1 MLVAHVHPEVDAVG
15 AGRGDLALVEGGDE
29 LFAALGA
36 SVVYPKRLG
45 QPDEFAKMVLAIID
59 NDYMNGEV
67 IRLDGAIRMQPK

>member
-1 MLVAHVHPEVDAVG
+1 MDTPLLGMLPAEAKS
-15 AGRGDLALVEGGDE
+15 
-29 LFAALGA
+29 ALGA

-45 QPDEFAKMVLAIID
+45 LPDEFAKMVMSIVD

>member
-1 MLVAHVHPEVDAVG
+1 MLPADAK
-15 AGRGDLALVEGGDE
+15 
-29 LFAALGA
+29 AALGA

-45 QPDEFAKMVLAIID
+45 QPDEFAKMVMAIID